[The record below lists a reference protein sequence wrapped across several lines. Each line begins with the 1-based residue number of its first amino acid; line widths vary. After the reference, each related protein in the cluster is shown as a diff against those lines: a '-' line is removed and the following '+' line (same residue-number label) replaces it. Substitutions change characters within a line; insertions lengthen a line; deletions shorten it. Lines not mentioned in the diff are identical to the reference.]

1 MAAAFVKLE
10 FKSHQLHEPYK
21 LNELYEPN
29 ELFPTVVFLAR

>member
-1 MAAAFVKLE
+1 MAAAFVKVE

-29 ELFPTVVFLAR
+29 EFFPAVVFPAR